1 MAVKYAG
8 DVVLVWLLAHRIWTP
23 ADYIESSLSLS
34 SAFPTQGASGWMLP
48 LLGVWTLP
56 FAWIGVSMSTRRAM
70 DAGRSGWLSVLF
82 FVPYVNWLLMLALSV
97 MPGRSEL
104 RAGAPRAFNSIARA
118 LILGVLAG
126 TLAGVTLL
134 SFGVFVVATYGA
146 SIFLG
151 TPFLIGA
158 ITGFVLNRMRP
169 STRASTM
176 LAATASLTMIGAVAL
191 VIAAEGA
198 VCLAMA
204 YPLALGMGI
213 FGADIGRSIALLDR
227 GSPVN
232 AMLAMMMMP
241 ATATL
246 GSVRAP
252 TELREVRSAI
262 EIDAPADSVWRHV
275 VDFPPLPE
283 PSELLFR
290 LGIAYPRYAR
300 LEGTGVGAVRY
311 CVFSTGAFVE
321 PITAWEPGRRLA
333 FDVSEQPRA
342 LRELSPYADVV
353 PPHLDGYFR
362 SRRGEFRLVALP
374 GNRTRLEGSTWYEM
388 KIFPEAYWT
397 IFADLVVGR
406 IHQRVLTHIRTVSES
421 GSRLSPVAGT
431 GDSIPPAS
439 APGRPPREEGS

>member
-1 MAVKYAG
+1 MSSILRLWFSPDTAVSPRQYLTHGAALMAVKYAG

-169 STRASTM
+169 
-176 LAATASLTMIGAVAL
+176 
-191 VIAAEGA
+191 
-198 VCLAMA
+198 
-204 YPLALGMGI
+204 
-213 FGADIGRSIALLDR
+213 
-227 GSPVN
+227 
-232 AMLAMMMMP
+232 
-241 ATATL
+241 
-246 GSVRAP
+246 
-252 TELREVRSAI
+252 
-262 EIDAPADSVWRHV
+262 
-275 VDFPPLPE
+275 
-283 PSELLFR
+283 
-290 LGIAYPRYAR
+290 
-300 LEGTGVGAVRY
+300 
-311 CVFSTGAFVE
+311 
-321 PITAWEPGRRLA
+321 
-333 FDVSEQPRA
+333 
-342 LRELSPYADVV
+342 
-353 PPHLDGYFR
+353 
-362 SRRGEFRLVALP
+362 
-374 GNRTRLEGSTWYEM
+374 
-388 KIFPEAYWT
+388 
-397 IFADLVVGR
+397 
-406 IHQRVLTHIRTVSES
+406 
-421 GSRLSPVAGT
+421 
-431 GDSIPPAS
+431 
-439 APGRPPREEGS
+439 